1 MRFEDQP
8 FSRGRHGQSGTGKF
22 SRSSGAS
29 AKIPTR
35 FQQTLARPAI
45 VEGIGYWSGREVR
58 VELHPAA
65 VDAGVTFVRSDANKS
80 VRIPAHVNHR
90 VEAPRRT
97 VLSHSGASVEMV
109 EHIMAALA
117 GLQVDNC
124 EVRVNQTE
132 MPGCDGSSL
141 AYVQAIDA
149 AGIVSQSVER
159 PKLVVREVVRVGDD
173 HAWIEAGPALRGGF
187 SFKYHLDY
195 GQDNAIGRQ
204 TLSLDVTPSTFRNEL
219 ASSRTFLLKAEADWL
234 RAQGIASKTTP
245 KDLLIFDEEGPI
257 DNELR
262 FPDECVRHKA
272 LDLVGD
278 LALGGFD
285 LIGHFVAHK
294 TGHRLNAELLRAL
307 LREGEIVGR
316 RRHTA

>member
-1 MRFEDQP
+1 M
-8 FSRGRHGQSGTGKF
+8 
-22 SRSSGAS
+22 
-29 AKIPTR
+29 KIPTR

-97 VLSHSGASVEMV
+97 VLSHAGASVEMV

-159 PKLVVREVVRVGDD
+159 PRLVVREVVRVGDD
-173 HAWIEAGPALRGGF
+173 HAWIEASPPLRGGF

-204 TLSLDVTPSTFRNEL
+204 TLSLDVTPNTFRNEL

-234 RAQGIASKTTP
+234 QAQGIASKTTP